1 MIVGLGDGE
10 NYIASDIPAILSYTR
25 KTYIMNDGE
34 IAIVMK
40 DKVWVTDLEGNP
52 ISKKVFEVNWDA
64 EAAEKGG
71 FEHFMLKEIYEQP
84 KAIKDTMGRRIV
96 DGGSMFPLTN

>member
-40 DKVWVTDLEGNP
+40 DKVWGDGSGRQPDFKEG
-52 ISKKVFEVNWDA
+52 
-64 EAAEKGG
+64 
-71 FEHFMLKEIYEQP
+71 L
-84 KAIKDTMGRRIV
+84 
-96 DGGSMFPLTN
+96 

>member
-1 MIVGLGDGE
+1 MHQKRQSVDRRPGRRGKTILS
-10 NYIASDIPAILSYTR
+10 SDIPAILSYTR

-84 KAIKDTMGRRIV
+84 KLSRIRWAAA
-96 DGGSMFPLTN
+96 L